1 MVAVIKTGHSIYR
14 IINYN
19 ENKVKEG
26 VAECI
31 GAANYPVDHDKMS
44 INMKLKHFLKRM
56 ELNEN
61 VKRNSVHISLNFD
74 VSESH
79 LSQGKL
85 MNIADAYM
93 GKLGFGKQPYLIY
106 QHHDAGHPH
115 IHIVTTNI
123 EADGKRIDLHH
134 LGIRKSEP
142 ARKYIEKAFALVKAE
157 ARKKQTYKLQPI
169 AAQRVQYGKSQTK
182 RAIQNVLDYVIGQY
196 KYTSLPEL
204 NAVLKQYNV
213 LAERGSE
220 NSRVYQHKGLLYRVL
235 DSGGNPVGV
244 PIKASAFYSKPTLQ
258 FLETKFRENG
268 AKRMQHKAR
277 VKNAVDLALLGKE
290 WVTMDELSRALDRE
304 GVSTV
309 FRKNPEGLIYGITYV
324 DHRTKCVFKGS
335 ALGKKYSAK
344 AIQERCRQGAFL
356 GQKGISKQSKNQQI
370 PQQGNAQ
377 NGSLLGTSKDS
388 RNVEATIKIPDIGMA
403 LDKLM
408 QPEQP
413 SDFLPYQ
420 LKRNKKKKERKKGYP
435 TTYKS

>member
-1 MVAVIKTGHSIYR
+1 MVAVIKTGRSIHR
-14 IINYN
+14 IVNYN

-26 VAECI
+26 VAKCI
-31 GAANYPVDHDKMS
+31 GAANCPIDHDKMS
-44 INMKLKHFLKRM
+44 INMKLKRFLKQM

-79 LSQGKL
+79 LPQEKL
-85 MNIADAYM
+85 MDIANEYM

-142 ARKYIEKAFALVKAE
+142 ARKYIEKAFGLVRAE
-157 ARKKQTYKLQPI
+157 AQKKQVFKLEAI
-169 AAQRVQYGKSQTK
+169 AVQRVQYGKSQTK
-182 RAIQNVLDYVIGQY
+182 KAIQNVLDHVIGQY

-220 NSRVYQHKGLLYRVL
+220 NSRVYRHKGLLYRVL
-235 DSGGNPVGV
+235 DRDEKPVGV
-244 PIKASAFYSKPTLQ
+244 PIKASAFYSRPTLQ
-258 FLETKFRENG
+258 FLEAKFKENEV
-268 AKRMQHKAR
+268 KRIPHKAR

-290 WVTMDELSRALDRE
+290 RLSMEELSKALDRE

-309 FRKNPEGLIYGITYV
+309 FRQNADGLMYGITYV
-324 DHRTKCVFKGS
+324 DHRTKCVFNGS

-344 AIQERCRQGAFL
+344 AIQERCRQGVFL
-356 GQKGISKQSKNQQI
+356 GQKGVSQQSKNQQI
-370 PQQGNAQ
+370 SQQGNAQ

-388 RNVEATIKIPDIGMA
+388 KNVEATIKIPDIGKA

-408 QPEQP
+408 QPENP
-413 SDFLPYQ
+413 PDFLPYQ
-420 LKRNKKKKERKKGYP
+420 LKRNKKKKRRKKGIP
-435 TTYKS
+435 NNQ